1 MMTGMLTQI
10 FKEVKNSNANVGK
23 FIREFKKNGP
33 FSLEVDSREAYAS
46 IVYYQKELFKLL
58 ESGKSLNE
66 LEDLFELP
74 LTMNM
79 AVNEVQVRIINKL
92 FHQIIANFSF
102 AYSISFC
109 SAPLCLL

>member
-79 AVNEVQVRIINKL
+79 AVNEVQVRIMKTNKL
-92 FHQIIANFSF
+92 SYEECLILYTLLLYFSF
-102 AYSISFC
+102 H
-109 SAPLCLL
+109 L

>member
-1 MMTGMLTQI
+1 MMNGMLTQI

-33 FSLEVDSREAYAS
+33 FSLEPDSKEAYAS
-46 IVYYQKELFKLL
+46 IFYYQKELFKLL

-74 LTMNM
+74 LSTNV
-79 AVNEVQVRIINKL
+79 AVNEVQVRRKTLKKTLKKHLKNI
-92 FHQIIANFSF
+92 
-102 AYSISFC
+102 
-109 SAPLCLL
+109 